1 MSSQDPFPVMPGI
14 SAADRNNVRDGD
26 QITYTGLHRGEIT
39 ATVIYAVADGVLV
52 STPGGQYKI
61 SWDRVTS
68 HTPRTSR

>member
-1 MSSQDPFPVMPGI
+1 MPGVP
-14 SAADRNNVRDGD
+14 AVDRNKVHDGD

-61 SWDRVTS
+61 GWDRVTS
-68 HTPRTSR
+68 HTPRSSR